1 MNILVAYNGSSESK
15 TALDLASEYA
25 KIFDA
30 KLFVIHSMEGGTG
43 ERPENI
49 VKSRKEL
56 EGVQQMMETNGVKSE
71 VDQTVRGMAPGE
83 DLIRFAEENNIDHIF
98 AGIEKK
104 SKTQKLILGS
114 TAQYLILKAS
124 CPVTTVK

>member
-1 MNILVAYNGSSESK
+1 MNILVAYNGSHESK
-15 TALDLASEYA
+15 TALNLASSYA
-25 KIFDA
+25 KAFDA
-30 KLFVIHSMEGGTG
+30 KMFVIHSMEGGAG
-43 ERPENI
+43 EKPEDI

-56 EGVQQMMETNGVKSE
+56 ERVRQVLDQDGVKNE
-71 VDQTVRGMAPGE
+71 VNQTVRGLAPGE
-83 DLIRFAEENNIDHIF
+83 DLIRFSEENDIDHIF

-124 CPVTTVK
+124 CPVTTIK